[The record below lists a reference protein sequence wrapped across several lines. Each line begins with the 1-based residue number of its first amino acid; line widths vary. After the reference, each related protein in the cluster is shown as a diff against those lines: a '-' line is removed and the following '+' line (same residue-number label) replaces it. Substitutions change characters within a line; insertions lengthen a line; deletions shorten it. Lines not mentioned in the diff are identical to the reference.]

1 MPYIARE
8 PAYGAFEKQS
18 ITADGSTTTFSLD
31 YTIGS
36 TSSILVS
43 VAGVHQEPEVA
54 YNLGSGGTQIVF
66 STAPAA
72 ADTVFIVYLGI
83 ALDVATLPTNAFTDR
98 TELSSAADDDLLLIY
113 DTDAAT
119 IKKIQKSNVSA
130 NTGNIQVGITGA
142 NEIDTT
148 SGNLTID
155 SAGGT
160 VTVDDNLTVSGDLTV
175 NGTTT
180 SINSTTVDVVN
191 SFRFEG
197 ATANDFETNL
207 TVVDP
212 TADRTISL
220 PDATGTVALTSDL
233 TSYITASST
242 DTLTNKT
249 INSASNTITITES
262 NISDLGSYIEAATS
276 DTLTNKTINASNNTI
291 TNIGSS
297 ETIADLITGRT
308 ELATQAADNDV
319 LLIYD
324 TDATALKK
332 IQKSN
337 LSPTLT
343 YNTRTA
349 TGNGSTAAYTV
360 TSGMTVDTVLVTENG
375 VLQEP
380 TTDYTISG
388 TTLTFGTAPASGV
401 NIVIREL
408 PV

>member
-297 ETIADLITGRT
+297 ETIADIITGQT

-349 TGNGSTAAYTV
+349 TGNGSTTDYTV